1 MPSHYDKDVQ
11 PWDAMAAWFTE
22 EELEGFYRGNIIK
35 YIARYK
41 DKDGIKD
48 IYKAQQYL
56 TKLVML
62 LDKAASSQ
70 YNSSFYKEKQ
80 VD

>member
-1 MPSHYDKDVQ
+1 MPSHYEKDIQ

-48 IYKAQQYL
+48 IYKAQHYL

-62 LDKAASSQ
+62 LDKAENYQ
-70 YNSSFYKEKQ
+70 YNSNFYGDSK
-80 VD
+80 

>member
-48 IYKAQQYL
+48 IYKAH
-56 TKLVML
+56 
-62 LDKAASSQ
+62 
-70 YNSSFYKEKQ
+70 
-80 VD
+80 